1 MAPTATKKAAKGK
14 KVAKTVKTR
23 DLGSG
28 ITRWSRFKL
37 RQKNSYRLKSVK
49 IANKSKT
56 AAPKKKVPSKVS
68 ITVEKQ
74 IGGAK
79 NGKTRIVR
87 VKKNRASYAT
97 KAKVTKRPTRN
108 FFKKH
113 VRHTR
118 RTLVPG
124 KVLILLAGRHKGK
137 RVVLLKVLQ
146 SGLLLVNGPFYLN
159 SCPLRRISQ
168 RYVISSKT
176 RVNLKGVT
184 IPEHINDSYFKR
196 ADKKKARKTEGDIFA
211 KQEEKYA
218 PSEQR
223 KKDQAE
229 VDKLVKGAIKKTNQ
243 GLLVSK
249 YLKSYFALRSH
260 QYPHRLRF

>member
-1 MAPTATKKAAKGK
+1 MAPTVAKKASKGK
-14 KVAKTVKTR
+14 KVAKTVKNR

-28 ITRWSRFKL
+28 ITRWSRFAI
-37 RQKNSYRLKSVK
+37 RQKNSYRLKAVK
-49 IANKSKT
+49 AATK
-56 AAPKKKVPSKVS
+56 AAPKKKVASKVK

-79 NGKTRIVR
+79 NGKTRIVK
-87 VKKNRASYAT
+87 VQKNRGSYAT
-97 KAKVTKRPTRN
+97 KPKVTKRPTN
-108 FFKKH
+108 NYFKKH
-113 VRHTR
+113 TRYTR

-146 SGLLLVNGPFYLN
+146 SGLLLVNGPFFLN

-168 RYVISSKT
+168 RYVISTKT

-184 IPEHINDSYFKR
+184 IPEHINDAYFKR
-196 ADKKKARKTEGDIFA
+196 AEKKKSKTEGDIFA
-211 KQEEKYA
+211 KKEEKYA

-223 KKDQAE
+223 KTDQVA
-229 VDKLVKGAIKKTNQ
+229 VDKLVKAALKKTHE
-243 GLLVSK
+243 GSSVSK

-260 QYPHRLRF
+260 QYPHRMRF

>member
-1 MAPTATKKAAKGK
+1 MAPTVTKKATKGK
-14 KVAKTVKTR
+14 KVAKTIKNR
-23 DLGSG
+23 DLGNG
-28 ITRWSRFKL
+28 VLRWSRFKL
-37 RQKNSYRLKSVK
+37 KQKNSYRLKKVK
-49 IANKSKT
+49 AVKPDKSKKT
-56 AAPKKKVPSKVS
+56 TPKVS

-79 NGKTRIVR
+79 NGGTRIVR
-87 VKKNRASYAT
+87 VKKNRATYAT
-97 KAKVTKRPTRN
+97 KAKVTSRPSRN
-108 FFKKH
+108 YFKKH
-113 VRHTR
+113 TRYTR

-168 RYVISSKT
+168 RYVICTKT

-184 IPEHINDSYFKR
+184 IPEHINDAYFKR
-196 ADKKKARKTEGDIFA
+196 ADKKKPRKTEGDIFA
-211 KQEEKYA
+211 KQEEKYQ

-223 KKDQAE
+223 KKDQIA
-229 VDKLVKGAIKKTNQ
+229 VDKLVRGAIKKTNQ

-260 QYPHRLRF
+260 QYPHRMRF